1 MLKVKCSITTRKKTE
16 KRGKGK
22 REIKNKCN
30 RKVTNLI
37 DSNSTVLII
46 TVIVNDLIHQLK
58 DRDDL
63 NG

>member
-1 MLKVKCSITTRKKTE
+1 MLKVKCSITTK

-30 RKVTNLI
+30 RKVTNVI

-46 TVIVNDLIHQLK
+46 TVIVNDLIHQLN
-58 DRDDL
+58 DRGDL
-63 NG
+63 NR